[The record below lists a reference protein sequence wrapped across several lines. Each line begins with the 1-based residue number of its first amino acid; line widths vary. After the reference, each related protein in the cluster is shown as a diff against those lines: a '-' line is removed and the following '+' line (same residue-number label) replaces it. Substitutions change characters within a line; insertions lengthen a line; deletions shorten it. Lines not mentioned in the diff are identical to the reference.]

1 MIISESRW
9 SSLES
14 ITSDYHQVRWA
25 QVCYHNIFIHHYL
38 FGRYKGWLTFQPDN
52 IPPMHMQLLEISRHA
67 HIFWLEELFH
77 LIASTAR
84 YELSTPTRVTQA
96 LIALLWQHCIS
107 ISCFEGFQIS
117 LQSRCEKICLYNYI
131 CNAFSSG
138 SSISENCTST
148 VRRWDLFF
156 SPPASFS
163 AISCGPWHLG
173 NGPNQGSGSIRA

>member
-117 LQSRCEKICLYNYI
+117 LQSRCEKICLYIIY
-131 CNAFSSG
+131 AMRS
-138 SSISENCTST
+138 
-148 VRRWDLFF
+148 L
-156 SPPASFS
+156 
-163 AISCGPWHLG
+163 LG
-173 NGPNQGSGSIRA
+173 VLYLKIAHQL